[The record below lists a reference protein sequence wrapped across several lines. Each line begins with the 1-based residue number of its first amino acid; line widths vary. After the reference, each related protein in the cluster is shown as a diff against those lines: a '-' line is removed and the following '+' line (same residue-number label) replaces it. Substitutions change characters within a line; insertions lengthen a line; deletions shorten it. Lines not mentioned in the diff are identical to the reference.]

1 MKDAKQD
8 LNDLNEA
15 ELLDAATAPPPR
27 SPVSRGSNRRLATNA
42 ANKRE
47 ASPKA
52 DKRAKSTY
60 SSSPSLAPAPASSA
74 ASLPPPALS
83 AKKSALLRV
92 VRTVLGTV
100 LVLAVAGALVVGLRR
115 FVRTSPRF
123 GVTEYVVHGTD
134 RRPAAE
140 IVDAAGLKRGDN
152 IFQLDLEASR
162 KKLLADPWIIEARM
176 SRRLPGT
183 VTIDVRERKAAGL
196 VAAGETYL
204 VTREGEVFKKLEA
217 QDPTDLPVVTG
228 ISLTEVLDDRV
239 SVQKSIRRALD
250 LSDEYARTD
259 LAARYPIQEVNVR
272 PDGTMSLTVG
282 KSAIALMMGK
292 EPFRRKLEQASRV
305 LRETER
311 RNAKIDAVLLDN
323 DARPERVVV
332 RMR

>member
-1 MKDAKQD
+1 MKDAKEDQNDFD
-8 LNDLNEA
+8 LGEFA
-15 ELLDAATAPPPR
+15 SAPPPSR
-27 SPVSRGSNRRLATNA
+27 PQVVRGSNRRLGASA
-42 ANKRE
+42 AAKGE
-47 ASPKA
+47 
-52 DKRAKSTY
+52 KRAKSTQ
-60 SSSPSLAPAPASSA
+60 SSDPSISTSPAT
-74 ASLPPPALS
+74 SLPPPALS

-162 KKLLADPWIIEARM
+162 KRLLADPWIIEARM
-176 SRRLPGT
+176 TRRLPGT

-259 LAARYPIQEVNVR
+259 LAGRYPIQEVNVR

-282 KSAIALMMGK
+282 KHAITLMMGK

>member
-1 MKDAKQD
+1 MSDRLPPPDDMPDFD
-8 LNDLNEA
+8 LA
-15 ELLDAATAPPPR
+15 EFAAPPRLRP
-27 SPVSRGSNRRLATNA
+27 SRGSNRKLGD
-42 ANKRE
+42 
-47 ASPKA
+47 KA
-52 DKRAKSTY
+52 EKAERTTSK
-60 SSSPSLAPAPASSA
+60 PLKSA
-74 ASLPPPALS
+74 APESASAQSLPPPA
-83 AKKSALLRV
+83 AKKRTAIMGL
-92 VRTVLGTV
+92 VRAVLGTV

-123 GVTEYVVHGTD
+123 GVTEYVVHGAD
-134 RRPAAE
+134 RRPTAE
-140 IVDAAGLKRGDN
+140 IVEAAGLHRGDN
-152 IFQLDLEASR
+152 IFQLDLEAAR
-162 KKLLADPWIIEARM
+162 KKLLSDPWIIEARM

-183 VTIDVRERKAAGL
+183 VTIDVRERRAAGL

-228 ISLTEVLDDRV
+228 ISLTEVLDDRAG
-239 SVQKSIRRALD
+239 VQKTIRRALD

-259 LAARYPIQEVNVR
+259 MASRYPIQEVNVR

-282 KSAIALMMGK
+282 KHAITLMMGK